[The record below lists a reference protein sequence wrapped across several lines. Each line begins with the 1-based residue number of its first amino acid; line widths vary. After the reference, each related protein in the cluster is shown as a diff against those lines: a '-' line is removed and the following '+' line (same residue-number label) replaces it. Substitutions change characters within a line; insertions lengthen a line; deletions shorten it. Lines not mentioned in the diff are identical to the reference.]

1 METIDIK
8 SRPTSVRFSDASWF
22 SPGVETLIGGAGGIG
37 SWLTFFLARQ
47 ECDIYLYDDDMIDE
61 TNLGGQLYAK
71 SFIGVNKATAMNTI
85 SSGYCDNSITCMG
98 RYEKDSFSMPIM
110 FSAFDN
116 MTARKTMFNRWKEC
130 EDRKIF
136 IDGRM
141 LAESAQIISVTK
153 DNEDKYEEELFED
166 SEVEDQPCSMKAT
179 SHCGAITAGYMVAT
193 FNNYMAN
200 SISEHAFREVPF
212 KTTIELPTLTQDVIL

>member
-1 METIDIK
+1 
-8 SRPTSVRFSDASWF
+8 
-22 SPGVETLIGGAGGIG
+22 
-37 SWLTFFLARQ
+37 
-47 ECDIYLYDDDMIDE
+47 
-61 TNLGGQLYAK
+61 
-71 SFIGVNKATAMNTI
+71 
-85 SSGYCDNSITCMG
+85 
-98 RYEKDSFSMPIM
+98 
-110 FSAFDN
+110 
-116 MTARKTMFNRWKEC
+116 
-130 EDRKIF
+130 
-136 IDGRM
+136 M